1 MLPCMLVVGTFDES
15 LKIGVL
21 QALQSKHFNIVSITT
36 MHGDHFKGGADR
48 ECNEGKGGWWYPN
61 NFGKYEKIQSSF
73 QTQEN
78 STTI

>member
-1 MLPCMLVVGTFDES
+1 MIAAHEVIREGVPDSEEKGIDRINNDDYFSSIIKTFALYKFHV
-15 LKIGVL
+15 LKQL
-21 QALQSKHFNIVSITT
+21 KPIT
-36 MHGDHFKGGADR
+36 AYL
-48 ECNEGKGGWWYPN
+48 NPN

>member
-1 MLPCMLVVGTFDES
+1 
-15 LKIGVL
+15 
-21 QALQSKHFNIVSITT
+21 